1 MVGIN
6 THDCSTCALHRKK
19 TPARGTL
26 EYTIDEDDCRVYSR
40 IQIMLSN
47 AAQAADPTALN
58 NLPEDVSD
66 ENKSIFIDRALKNL
80 EDAKALLAEWWTVML
95 HKYELPSLAVKLD
108 EVNKYFYTCND
119 DNDVPSLNGEYV
131 PKKTSAS
138 KGCCCS
144 DNVDTPCSCYV
155 L

>member
-1 MVGIN
+1 MVCFSVSVLLYAYVCRPAGRADKERENPYKAHYDNKTFRFGSYYSYEDFVI
-6 THDCSTCALHRKK
+6 ALRSQF
-19 TPARGTL
+19 
-26 EYTIDEDDCRVYSR
+26 V
-40 IQIMLSN
+40 QN
-47 AAQAADPTALN
+47 
-58 NLPEDVSD
+58 
-66 ENKSIFIDRALKNL
+66 

-131 PKKTSAS
+131 PKKTNAAKCWCNENS
-138 KGCCCS
+138 
-144 DNVDTPCSCYV
+144 DTPCSCYV